1 MKTKGILF
9 ILLTLVFASCHK
21 DTPQEPE
28 QVNQKTLFMYFPWSG
43 NLTSY
48 FYQNIEDME
57 ETIARI
63 GLENERVVVF
73 LSTSSSEAEMFEI
86 TTEDGICTR
95 NTLKEYSNPPITTR
109 EGIAAILNDMK
120 TFAPAPVYAMT
131 IGCHGMGWVPVEKAE
146 ARSTYRIAP
155 HWEYTDGPLTRYFG
169 GTTAEYQTD
178 ITTLAEGLQDAQ
190 IVMEYILFDDCY
202 MSSIEAAYDLRFV
215 TDHIIACPTEIM
227 AYGMPY
233 SSIGEYLLG
242 DPDYQAIS
250 QGFYDFYST
259 YRYPYG
265 TLGITDCREL
275 DALAGILKDINAR
288 CTFDKTLLDGLQ
300 RMDGYDPPL
309 FYDFGDYV
317 TKLCDDTGLL
327 AAFNTQLERA
337 VPYKAH
343 TEQYYSAICGAVDI
357 HTYSGIT
364 TSEPS
369 EHRWAAQVTETNWY
383 KATH

>member
-275 DALAGILKDINAR
+275 DALAGILKDINRLRRLRDQAVRRYRPAGRLQHAVGAR
-288 CTFDKTLLDGLQ
+288 RPLQ
-300 RMDGYDPPL
+300 G
-309 FYDFGDYV
+309 
-317 TKLCDDTGLL
+317 TH
-327 AAFNTQLERA
+327 RA
-337 VPYKAH
+337 VLLGHLRRSRHPHLFGHHYL
-343 TEQYYSAICGAVDI
+343 GAQRASV
-357 HTYSGIT
+357 GR
-364 TSEPS
+364 PS
-369 EHRWAAQVTETNWY
+369 DRDQLVQSHPLSREDGDRRQKTF
-383 KATH
+383 